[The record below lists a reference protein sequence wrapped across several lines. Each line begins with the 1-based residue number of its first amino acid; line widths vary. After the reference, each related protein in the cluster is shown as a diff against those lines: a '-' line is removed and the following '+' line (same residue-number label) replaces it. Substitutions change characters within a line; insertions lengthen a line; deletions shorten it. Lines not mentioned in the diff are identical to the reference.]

1 MSRIGKLP
9 IPLPKGVE
17 VEIGKGQVSV
27 KGPKGSLEERIP
39 GGITAKL
46 EDGQVVVSR
55 RNDSKQ
61 QRAFHGLVR
70 ALLAN
75 AVKGVTEGFS
85 KNLEIHGVGY
95 RAESKGQSVIFT
107 LGYTHTI
114 DFSVPEG
121 IEIAV
126 DRNTRIKVSGI
137 SRQQVGQVAAE
148 IRALRPPDVYKLKG
162 VRYADEQLRKKA
174 GKTGAA

>member
-1 MSRIGKLP
+1 MSRIGRQP

-27 KGPKGSLEERIP
+27 KGPKGSLEERVP

-85 KNLEIHGVGY
+85 KDLEIHGVGY
-95 RAESKGQSVIFT
+95 RAEPKGKSVIFT

-114 DFSVPEG
+114 DFPVPEG

-162 VRYADEQLRKKA
+162 VRYAGEQLRKKA

>member
-27 KGPKGSLEERIP
+27 KGPKGSLDERIP
-39 GGITAKL
+39 AGISAKL

-95 RAESKGQSVIFT
+95 RAEPKGKSVIFT

-114 DFSVPEG
+114 DFPVPEG

-162 VRYADEQLRKKA
+162 VRYAGEQLRKKA

>member
-1 MSRIGKLP
+1 MSRIGRLP

-61 QRAFHGLVR
+61 QRAFHGLTLS
-70 ALLAN
+70 LLAN
-75 AVKGVTEGFS
+75 AVKGVTEGF
-85 KNLEIHGVGY
+85 KKELDIVGVGY
-95 RAESKGQSVIFT
+95 KAIVEGNKVSFN
-107 LGYTHTI
+107 LGFSHINVLTI
-114 DFSVPEG
+114 PEG
-121 IEIAV
+121 IEV
-126 DRNTRIKVSGI
+126 NVEKNTHVVVTGI
-137 SRQQVGQVAAE
+137 DRQQVGQVADLPRDRVDGEE
-148 IRALRPPDVYKLKG
+148 IG
-162 VRYADEQLRKKA
+162 
-174 GKTGAA
+174 G